1 MIDATKLGG
10 LRITEGANKLE
21 AQYAEGHRR
30 NGIRLRRRFYRGK
43 AMKSTG
49 GGASHTGVSGPAK
62 VPVKG
67 QKPYNPADHPRTI
80 YAGGRKLHRKAA

>member
-1 MIDATKLGG
+1 MIDVAKLGG

-21 AQYAEGHRR
+21 AQYAEEHRR
-30 NGIRLRRRFYRGK
+30 NGVRLRRRYYRGS

-62 VPVKG
+62 IPHKN
-67 QKPYNPADHPRTI
+67 QKPYNPNDHARTV
-80 YAGGRKLHRKAA
+80 YAGGRKRQAVR